1 MFYPLREMTMIK
13 LSTLKLSNK
22 ELKTFGGF
30 YAICIPN
37 VINIL
42 KLVPTPT
49 LTGHFIAF
57 GLIAVIA
64 FSVPAVIA
72 YGIAMLGRLAVK
84 LIDVIIDFGFEISDK
99 FR

>member
-1 MFYPLREMTMIK
+1 MIK
-13 LSTLKLSNK
+13 LSTLKLSTK

-37 VINIL
+37 IINIL

-64 FSVPAVIA
+64 
-72 YGIAMLGRLAVK
+72 YGIVMLGRLAAK

-99 FR
+99 FL

>member
-1 MFYPLREMTMIK
+1 MTMIK
-13 LSTLKLSNK
+13 LSTLKLSTK

-37 VINIL
+37 IINIL

-64 FSVPAVIA
+64 
-72 YGIAMLGRLAVK
+72 YGIVMLGRLAAK

-99 FR
+99 FL